1 MMNRELIEVGMR
13 MLGAVVEELALPPD
27 LKAALARIA
36 EEVGKFVATTTPR
49 GPTAIDE
56 LSAHSQR
63 AVLNV
68 SGIAALVAQAGADAG
83 QVQEVIRGYLL
94 HQAMDE
100 ADVVRALLRLPL
112 AAKAEQ
118 ESVH

>member
-27 LKAALARIA
+27 LKATLARIA
-36 EEVGKFVATTTPR
+36 EDVGKFMANTTPR

-83 QVQEVIRGYLL
+83 QIQEVIRGYLL
-94 HQAMDE
+94 QQATGE
-100 ADVVRALLRLPL
+100 ADVVRALLHLPL
-112 AAKAEQ
+112 AAKGEQ
-118 ESVH
+118 QSVH

>member
-27 LKAALARIA
+27 LKATLARIA
-36 EEVGKFVATTTPR
+36 EDVGKFMANTTPR

-83 QVQEVIRGYLL
+83 QIQEVIRGYLL
-94 HQAMDE
+94 QQATGE
-100 ADVVRALLRLPL
+100 ADVVRALLHLPL
-112 AAKAEQ
+112 AAKAGQ
-118 ESVH
+118 EGVH